1 MGLVMGDLAVVIMV
15 SEGGLLT
22 SAGLGSLRPR
32 HRPLSRRAVLIT
44 MWRRRRKPLS
54 IRLWHHVT
62 VPDQR
67 SLQVAT
73 ITRLYGRVG
82 GLLQA
87 RARAGDEDIPT
98 PRVNL
103 MRPTA
108 ALLRLA
114 EESEQGLVKD
124 ANSPVVQARFLAL
137 S

>member
-1 MGLVMGDLAVVIMV
+1 MGLVMGDGAVVVMV

-22 SAGLGSLRPR
+22 SAGLDSLWPR

-44 MWRRRRKPLS
+44 MWQQRRKPLS
-54 IRLWHHVT
+54 IRLWHHVA

-67 SLQVAT
+67 SLQAAA
-73 ITRLYGRVG
+73 ITRLCGRVG
-82 GLLQA
+82 DLLQA

-108 ALLRLA
+108 AIRLG
-114 EESEQGLVKD
+114 SQ
-124 ANSPVVQARFLAL
+124 LAAFQF
-137 S
+137 